1 MPAEEKSQRKEIMQ
15 EHISRQEDIRYQNQ
29 ICSEPKVQKI
39 LSWQG
44 SDGYFGKGCILHLLK
59 AESGHMRGVYAV
71 CWKWGCQKRTR
82 TYGVPWR

>member
-44 SDGYFGKGCILHLLK
+44 SDGYFVNG
-59 AESGHMRGVYAV
+59 R
-71 CWKWGCQKRTR
+71 
-82 TYGVPWR
+82 